1 MMLISGESYDNVHD
15 SSSPVFPS
23 VASSVNTRQLENI
36 FNEHDGVF
44 RNTAVFMA
52 YLFLLTC
59 CCITPCIYYLRITA
73 WHRRHIRQLRELE
86 RAGMLAALAQSANG
100 GYTSSAAATLAAAA
114 ASHHHYPPPES
125 EAVREERRAL
135 ILQLLAPV
143 RLVRSYCTLYIP
155 QWLSAAAVLTTPGRD
170 ISYHLNYCGSLHLC
184 RPFEKST
191 FPEESKHGAFP

>member
-1 MMLISGESYDNVHD
+1 MMMIGDESHDNMHD
-15 SSSPVFPS
+15 SSSPFFAS
-23 VASSVNTRQLENI
+23 VASLVNTRLLENVY
-36 FNEHDGVF
+36 NENDGVF
-44 RNTAVFMA
+44 RNTAMFMA

-114 ASHHHYPPPES
+114 ASHHHHPPPES

-143 RLVRSYCTLYIP
+143 RLVRSFRVLCFPQLITLE
-155 QWLSAAAVLTTPGRD
+155 RD
-170 ISYHLNYCGSLHLC
+170 ISYH
-184 RPFEKST
+184 
-191 FPEESKHGAFP
+191 